1 MGRSTQAMQRRPRAR
16 PCVLAGKWYPTTLL
30 LGRLLE
36 VTVHLARGGEDA
48 LDARGGGGHGK
59 VLLHHLGEVG
69 PLDRAH
75 LPPLED
81 RVVEVGPSTALRLPA
96 GAPLQVQPITWSLTG
111 HLCTHL

>member
-1 MGRSTQAMQRRPRAR
+1 MVSDD
-16 PCVLAGKWYPTTLL
+16 

-81 RVVEVGPSTALRLPA
+81 RVVEVGPSTAASGCAVA
-96 GAPLQVQPITWSLTG
+96 GAAYYLVINRTFVHTFVTG
-111 HLCTHL
+111 SYYYCT

>member
-1 MGRSTQAMQRRPRAR
+1 M
-16 PCVLAGKWYPTTLL
+16 
-30 LGRLLE
+30 
-36 VTVHLARGGEDA
+36 HLARGGEDA

-81 RVVEVGPSTALRLPA
+81 RVVVRSSRSGLQRLPA

-111 HLCTHL
+111 HLCTNL